1 MDANAEILVSK
12 KFDLLKPVFDEQV
25 RRLWSAAEAQAL
37 GHRGISVVA
46 RATGLSR
53 TTIHRGVK
61 EIEGLREKKALEKVR
76 RIRAPGGGRK
86 PICEHDPTLRQ
97 DVERLVEPAAPGG
110 PPEPQRGGG

>member
-1 MDANAEILVSK
+1 MDFVYAWFMDADAEILVRK

-53 TTIHRGVK
+53 TTIHQGVK
-61 EIEGLREKKALEKVR
+61 EIEGLREKKALEKVPAHSCAWR
-76 RIRAPGGGRK
+76 RAETDLRA
-86 PICEHDPTLRQ
+86 
-97 DVERLVEPAAPGG
+97 
-110 PPEPQRGGG
+110 